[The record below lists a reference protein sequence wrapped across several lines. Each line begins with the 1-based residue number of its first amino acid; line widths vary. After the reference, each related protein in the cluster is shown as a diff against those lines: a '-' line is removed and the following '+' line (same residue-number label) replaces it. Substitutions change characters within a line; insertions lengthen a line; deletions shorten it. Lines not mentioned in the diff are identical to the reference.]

1 MTTETF
7 VTIGDIRVS
16 LETFNGWIQSP
27 LKVSRQIRSLKQL
40 QQRVSDAQERMA
52 IERKQIRALSQEV
65 GHER

>member
-27 LKVSRQIRSLKQL
+27 LKVSHQIQSLKQL
-40 QQRVSDAQERMA
+40 QQRLSDAQERMA

-65 GHER
+65 AHGR

>member
-27 LKVSRQIRSLKQL
+27 LKVSRQIQSLKQL

-52 IERKQIRALSQEV
+52 IERKQTQALSQEV

>member
-7 VTIGDIRVS
+7 ITIGDIRVS

-27 LKVSRQIRSLKQL
+27 LKVSRQIQSLKQL
-40 QQRVSDAQERMA
+40 QQRLSDAQERMA

-65 GHER
+65 SHGR

>member
-27 LKVSRQIRSLKQL
+27 LEVSRQIQSLKQL

>member
-16 LETFNGWIQSP
+16 LETFNRWIQSP
-27 LKVSRQIRSLKQL
+27 LKVSRQIQSLKQL
-40 QQRVSDAQERMA
+40 QQRLSDAQERMA
-52 IERKQIRALSQEV
+52 IEGKQIRALSQEV